1 MGFSL
6 QDINIV
12 NVSSLDKEFKN
23 GRDVLIVSHNLSL
36 SVLYKSH
43 SKRKCDSFSM
53 ACAVQYFIM

>member
-6 QDINIV
+6 HDINIV

-36 SVLYKSH
+36 RFYT
-43 SKRKCDSFSM
+43 F
-53 ACAVQYFIM
+53 